1 MKITL
6 TAEEAKTYLELYFSR
21 LVGEDEVSEVEIT
34 ESIAPSIEQG
44 PNPFSRRVWH
54 LDLVQLVK
62 MLRTFG
68 HHCTTTNDPQVLGLV
83 SVKKWVEK
91 YLDEV

>member
-6 TAEEAKTYLELYFSR
+6 TAEEAKNHLELYFAR
-21 LVGEDEVSEVEIT
+21 ILGEDEVSEVEIT
-34 ESIAPSIEQG
+34 TPEQQG
-44 PNPFSRRVWH
+44 PNPFSRRIWH